1 MLSDE
6 NGNAPAASINRRR
19 APSLYESIFKK
30 QQWHRPYADALM
42 EGDTAKIPSAVSC
55 AEQAIFARFVELN
68 ATAENGEETADLRKA
83 IDALSDLKKDLAEAG
98 SSVRG

>member
-6 NGNAPAASINRRR
+6 NGDTPEANINRRW

-55 AEQAIFARFVELN
+55 AEQAIFARFVELD
-68 ATAENGEETADLRKA
+68 ATPENGDETADLRKA
-83 IDALSDLKKDLAEAG
+83 IDALSDLKKDLAEPG
-98 SSVRG
+98 SSMRG

>member
-55 AEQAIFARFVELN
+55 AEQAIFARFVELT
-68 ATAENGEETADLRKA
+68 ATPENGDETADLRKA
-83 IDALSDLKKDLAEAG
+83 IDALSDLKKGLAEAE
-98 SSVRG
+98 SAVRG

>member
-1 MLSDE
+1 MSSDE
-6 NGNAPAASINRRR
+6 NGDTLEANVDRHCV
-19 APSLYESIFKK
+19 PSLYESIFKK

-68 ATAENGEETADLRKA
+68 ATPENGDETADLRKA

-98 SSVRG
+98 RSVRG

>member
-1 MLSDE
+1 MLSDK
-6 NGNAPAASINRRR
+6 NGNAPTASINRRR

-42 EGDTAKIPSAVSC
+42 EGDTTKIPGAVSC
-55 AEQAIFARFVELN
+55 AEQAIFARFVELT
-68 ATAENGEETADLRKA
+68 ATPENGDETADLRKA
-83 IDALSDLKKDLAEAG
+83 IDALSDLKKGLAEAE

>member
-6 NGNAPAASINRRR
+6 NGNAPAASINRSR

>member
-6 NGNAPAASINRRR
+6 NRDTPEANINRRS